1 MVIPQTKPKPGRF
14 QIEAPGML
22 TRVRTVSQR
31 LDAKLPAR
39 ALRHGSMHPDPRQVL
54 QQVGSR
60 SRNRTAFEVHGQTQ
74 EPKHGAHA
82 DRVFDPTRSACGT
95 SKPVPDVAT
104 DLMATQTGN
113 EIVIS
118 WRDAGQRARGCKMPC
133 FCIGRPDEV
142 RSTTPS

>member
-31 LDAKLPAR
+31 LDAKLRAP
-39 ALRHGSMHPDPRQVL
+39 ALRHGSMHPDSRQVL

-74 EPKHGAHA
+74 ELKHEAHA
-82 DRVFDPTRSACGT
+82 DRVLDPTRSTCST

-104 DLMATQTGN
+104 DLMATHTGN
-113 EIVIS
+113 KIVIS
-118 WRDAGQRARGCKMPC
+118 WRDAGQRARGCEMSN